1 MPFRHS
7 KVPTDQMWSTIT
19 INLCALQSAS
29 KVHYPSSPTARVWH
43 AVMYYHSAIFLL
55 PLLLCRSRN
64 IISQNDDCSS
74 CGGSGRDNDG
84 DDIGR
89 KKGENL
95 RKCFPLLPDLLI
107 YLSTTHRVYSSLHRS
122 HSRRVRAASC

>member
-1 MPFRHS
+1 MAGRLIA
-7 KVPTDQMWSTIT
+7 KTVPTDQMWSTIT

-89 KKGENL
+89 KKAS
-95 RKCFPLLPDLLI
+95 F
-107 YLSTTHRVYSSLHRS
+107 
-122 HSRRVRAASC
+122 ASCTPIEEARAPRHPGDKRQANKTTRWRR